1 MFVVTLTVVWSITF
15 NVGHFGDAS
24 IPLADRIL
32 AAQSLVLV
40 GVVLAFVL
48 AAVFADRRR
57 SEAALKQS
65 KERLQLQA
73 EDLCAVSD
81 ELRTILN
88 TAGIGI
94 TRCSRDLRY
103 LRANETY
110 ATIAGLP
117 VGEIIGRSIIEV
129 MGDAAFA
136 SIRPYIERVLAGDRV
151 EYESEIPF
159 RCGAK
164 SAFFRVVYVPERD
177 SDGSV
182 IGWIGCIS
190 DITASKQAE
199 DRLAERNAQLA
210 LAGQAALVGSY
221 AYQSDLETMRVS
233 EGYCAMHGLP
243 DQTTETTRR
252 EWRARVYPEDLAGL
266 EEGRARTLR
275 DHRKEYNV
283 DYRIVREGGDVRWI
297 ESRSFVSYDDGGRPW
312 SIVGVN
318 IDITERKRA
327 ELTLAERNA
336 QLALAGRAALVG
348 SYAYDVETESVQISE
363 GYAAIFGFPA
373 GTANLMRS
381 QWLARLH
388 PEDREPAE
396 NLRNQAFRERWGEYN
411 VEYRIVVPDR
421 GVRWLEARTFISYDG
436 ERRPQRVVGVN
447 IDVTE
452 RRRMEQ
458 TITDRNR
465 QLELAGKA
473 ALVGSFA
480 IDIDAAREDFTSHH
494 MHFSPGFAAIYGLP
508 EDTMEI
514 SVGDWRRLV
523 HPDDLPKFLEHLQQS
538 YAERRGEHHAE
549 FRIVR
554 PCGTI
559 RWIETRSYIE
569 YDQADHARRVVG
581 VNIDITERKRADEAR
596 KLLNAELDHRVKNAL
611 ATVTAVISH
620 TRDGSRSATDF
631 IAALEGRIRSMA
643 ATHEMLS
650 SRGWQGISLTEL
662 VGCELEPYAAR
673 NNMEVGGP
681 HVVLNPEAGQA
692 MAMVLHEL
700 ATNAAKYGA
709 LSNKN
714 GRVSIRWDQRSNGRA
729 RSNLVL
735 EWKEIGGP
743 PVVETGKPSYGTST
757 IRDLIPYE
765 FGGTVDHTLDL
776 EGVRCR
782 VELPAHWFSKDEP
795 VFEARIPENHG

>member
-1 MFVVTLTVVWSITF
+1 MRQALDEILAGAVELLGGDMGTIRILDTAQGVLTIKAQRGFSREFLNRFGEVQAELGSPCCRAVRSAERIIIEDVEADTLFSPFRPLARAAGYRGLQSTPIINREGLVLGTLATHFRSVHKPDMQDLRLLDLYVRQAAEIIERHKAENALRESEERLRLAQLRTGIGVWDRNLRTGKLTLTPELEAVF
-15 NVGHFGDAS
+15 GLEPGNVKCY
-24 IPLADRIL
+24 ADFR
-32 AAQSLVLV
+32 ALVHPHDI
-40 GVVLAFVL
+40 GPYEAERD
-48 AAVFADRRR
+48 AAVRRR
-57 SEAALKQS
+57 ATFKAEY
-65 KERLQLQA
+65 RL
-73 EDLCAVSD
+73 
-81 ELRTILN
+81 
-88 TAGIGI
+88 
-94 TRCSRDLRY
+94 
-103 LRANETY
+103 
-110 ATIAGLP
+110 
-117 VGEIIGRSIIEV
+117 
-129 MGDAAFA
+129 
-136 SIRPYIERVLAGDRV
+136 IRP
-151 EYESEIPF
+151 
-159 RCGAK
+159 
-164 SAFFRVVYVPERD
+164 
-177 SDGSV
+177 DG
-182 IGWIGCIS
+182 
-190 DITASKQAE
+190 Q
-199 DRLAERNAQLA
+199 
-210 LAGQAALVGSY
+210 
-221 AYQSDLETMRVS
+221 
-233 EGYCAMHGLP
+233 
-243 DQTTETTRR
+243 
-252 EWRARVYPEDLAGL
+252 
-266 EEGRARTLR
+266 
-275 DHRKEYNV
+275 
-283 DYRIVREGGDVRWI
+283 VRWI
-297 ESRSFVSYDDGGRPW
+297 LATGGAFYDEVTGDPIRL
-312 SIVGVN
+312 VGN
-318 IDITERKRA
+318 DADITERKQA

-336 QLALAGRAALVG
+336 QLALAGRVALVG
-348 SYAYDVETESVQISE
+348 AYAYDVETEMVQISE

-373 GTANLMRS
+373 GTTNLMRS

-388 PEDREPAE
+388 PEDRESAE
-396 NLRNQAFRERWGEYN
+396 NLRDQAFRERRGGYN
-411 VEYRIVVPDR
+411 VEYRIIVPDR

-436 ERRPQRVVGVN
+436 EGRSQRVVGVN

-523 HPDDLPKFLEHLQQS
+523 HPDDLPKFLDHLQQS

-569 YDQADHARRVVG
+569 YDQADHARRLVG
-581 VNIDITERKRADEAR
+581 VNIDITERKRAEEAR

-643 ATHEMLS
+643 ATHELLS
-650 SRGWQGISLTEL
+650 SRRWQGISLTEL

-673 NNMEVGGP
+673 HNTEVGGP

-709 LSNKN
+709 LSNKD
-714 GRVSIRWDQRSNGRA
+714 GRVSIRWDQRSNG
-729 RSNLVL
+729 SNLVL

-782 VELPAHWFSKDEP
+782 VELPAHWFSKDGP
-795 VFEARIPENHG
+795 VSEAIARAPRRTADS